1 MIEKEKMLRGE
12 LYNSSSDKDL
22 VEDRGVN
29 RIKRH
34 SAQSQNGALLWITE
48 TYPHS

>member
-22 VEDRGVN
+22 VEDRERAKDLCFELNNTKPSGDN
-29 RIKRH
+29 QYELA
-34 SAQSQNGALLWITE
+34 SSW
-48 TYPHS
+48 